1 MTDEFIHKTTLD
13 YLVNKDYIAKMN
25 SMTENQNQEL
35 KIKKDK
41 RFYRKRVF
49 NLTKEL
55 LSGEEPQDIFPDIK
69 QAFDNYMR
77 HCISY
82 FKAIDCSDIM
92 QEEYNESDLLPDEL
106 LPDDKLPLKNNMNK
120 LIMRSKPNN
129 LDNFIMRVVKNEPKI
144 VIPQQKVMNLRDP
157 SLKIKGVLEK
167 KKKNL
172 TNKYEETKKDAETY
186 ETNNEKNKN
195 FEEEKYEG
203 WKKKE
208 CF

>member
-1 MTDEFIHKTTLD
+1 MSVEFIHKTTLD

-35 KIKKDK
+35 KNKKDK

-55 LSGEEPQDIFPDIK
+55 LSGELSQDIFPDIK
-69 QAFDNYMR
+69 QAFDNYVR

-92 QEEYNESDLLPDEL
+92 QEEYLCELHESEL
-106 LPDDKLPLKNNMNK
+106 LQDDTNKLHDDKLPPQNNMNK

-129 LDNFIMRVVKNEPKI
+129 LDNFITRVVKNEPKMLM
-144 VIPQQKVMNLRDP
+144 PQQKVMNLRDP

-167 KKKNL
+167 RKKNL
-172 TNKYEETKKDAETY
+172 TNKYEETKKDN
-186 ETNNEKNKN
+186 ETNNEKINN
-195 FEEEKYEG
+195 FEE
-203 WKKKE
+203 KK
-208 CF
+208 

>member
-13 YLVNKDYIAKMN
+13 YLVNKDYIVKMN

-92 QEEYNESDLLPDEL
+92 QEEYNESEL
-106 LPDDKLPLKNNMNK
+106 LQNDITKLQNDKLQNDKLQNDKLHDDINKLQNDKLQNDINKLQNDTNK

-129 LDNFIMRVVKNEPKI
+129 LDNFITRVVKNEPKI
-144 VIPQQKVMNLRDP
+144 VMPQQKDVNLRDP
-157 SLKIKGVLEK
+157 SLKIKGVERKRGK
-167 KKKNL
+167 KKSH
-172 TNKYEETKKDAETY
+172 
-186 ETNNEKNKN
+186 
-195 FEEEKYEG
+195 
-203 WKKKE
+203 
-208 CF
+208 

>member
-13 YLVNKDYIAKMN
+13 YLVNKDYIAKMKSN
-25 SMTENQNQEL
+25 AENQNQEL

-69 QAFDNYMR
+69 EAFDNYMR

-92 QEEYNESDLLPDEL
+92 QEEYLCYNESEL
-106 LPDDKLPLKNNMNK
+106 IQDDKLQDVKLQDDTNR
-120 LIMRSKPNN
+120 LIMRSKHNN
-129 LDNFIMRVVKNEPKI
+129 LDNFILRIVKNEPKM
-144 VIPQQKVMNLRDP
+144 VIPQKKDVNLRDP
-157 SLKIKGVLEK
+157 SLKIKGVESK
-167 KKKNL
+167 KESKKEKKNL
-172 TNKYEETKKDAETY
+172 TNKYEETNEKKKNTET
-186 ETNNEKNKN
+186 EEKNNEKNN
-195 FEEEKYEG
+195 NIQEEK
-203 WKKKE
+203 
-208 CF
+208 

>member
-25 SMTENQNQEL
+25 SVAENQNQEL

-92 QEEYNESDLLPDEL
+92 QEEYNESEL
-106 LPDDKLPLKNNMNK
+106 LQNDINKLQNDTNK

-129 LDNFIMRVVKNEPKI
+129 LDNFITRVVKNEPKI
-144 VIPQQKVMNLRDP
+144 VMPQQKDVNLRDP
-157 SLKIKGVLEK
+157 SLKIKGVERK
-167 KKKNL
+167 RGKKNL
-172 TNKYEETKKDAETY
+172 TNKYEETNEKKKNTETK
-186 ETNNEKNKN
+186 EKNNEKNKN
-195 FEEEKYEG
+195 I
-203 WKKKE
+203 
-208 CF
+208 

>member
-13 YLVNKDYIAKMN
+13 YLVNKEYITKMKSN
-25 SMTENQNQEL
+25 AENQNQEL

-69 QAFDNYMR
+69 EAFDNYMR

-92 QEEYNESDLLPDEL
+92 QEEYLCYNESEL
-106 LPDDKLPLKNNMNK
+106 IQDDKLQDVKLQDDTNR

-129 LDNFIMRVVKNEPKI
+129 LDNFILRIVKNEPKM
-144 VIPQQKVMNLRDP
+144 VIPQKKDVNLRDP
-157 SLKIKGVLEK
+157 SLKIKGVESK
-167 KKKNL
+167 KESKKGKKNL
-172 TNKYEETKKDAETY
+172 TNKYEETNEKKKNTET
-186 ETNNEKNKN
+186 EEKNNEKKN
-195 FEEEKYEG
+195 NIQEEK
-203 WKKKE
+203 
-208 CF
+208 

>member
-13 YLVNKDYIAKMN
+13 YLVNKDYIAKMKSN
-25 SMTENQNQEL
+25 AENQNQEL

-69 QAFDNYMR
+69 EAFDNYMR

-92 QEEYNESDLLPDEL
+92 QEEYLCYNESEL
-106 LPDDKLPLKNNMNK
+106 IQDDKLQDVKLQDDTNR

-129 LDNFIMRVVKNEPKI
+129 LDNFILRIVKNEPKM
-144 VIPQQKVMNLRDP
+144 VIPQKKDVNLRDP
-157 SLKIKGVLEK
+157 SLKIKGVESK
-167 KKKNL
+167 KESKKEKKNL
-172 TNKYEETKKDAETY
+172 TNKYEETNEKKKNTET
-186 ETNNEKNKN
+186 EEKNNEKNN
-195 FEEEKYEG
+195 NIQEEK
-203 WKKKE
+203 
-208 CF
+208 